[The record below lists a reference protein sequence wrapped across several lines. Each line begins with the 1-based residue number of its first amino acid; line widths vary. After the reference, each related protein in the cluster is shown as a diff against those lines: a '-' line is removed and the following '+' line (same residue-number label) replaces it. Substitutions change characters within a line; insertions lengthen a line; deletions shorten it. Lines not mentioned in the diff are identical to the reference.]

1 MSNKFSKTV
10 LLGFFSFAISGC
22 ATMQE
27 PTNETIALQNQY
39 MMAEQQS
46 YVEKY
51 APLEFEDAKKM
62 IEKTKKMEKSGKSEE
77 LIEHQRYLAQ
87 KKLDTAIELAK
98 EKRAQERVDNAALNR
113 KDVLLAAK
121 SKELN
126 EAQDEAQ
133 RMSKRAKL
141 AEREAEEARERAK
154 EMSAK
159 AKKMA
164 ATLTDIS
171 ATDTERG
178 LVITMGS
185 ILFELNE
192 SELKSSSKTT
202 VAKIADFLNQYPE
215 RDVLVEGFTDS
226 TGSSD
231 YNQTL
236 SDKRAKAV
244 TALLAG
250 NGIDKNRL
258 NAVGYGE
265 SYPAATNDTQL
276 GRQKNRRVEIVVA
289 HTDNRAVQVR
299 SQ

>member
-10 LLGFFSFAISGC
+10 LLGFVSFAISGC

-192 SELKSSSKTT
+192 SELKSSSKNT

-265 SYPAATNDTQL
+265 SYPAATNDTSL

>member
-10 LLGFFSFAISGC
+10 LLGFVSFAISGC

-27 PTNETIALQNQY
+27 PTKETIALQNQY

-265 SYPAATNDTQL
+265 SYPAATNDTSL

>member
-10 LLGFFSFAISGC
+10 LLGFVSFAISGC

-265 SYPAATNDTQL
+265 SYPAATNDTSL

>member
-10 LLGFFSFAISGC
+10 LLGFVSFAISGC

-27 PTNETIALQNQY
+27 PTKETIALQNQY

-250 NGIDKNRL
+250 NGIDQNRL

>member
-10 LLGFFSFAISGC
+10 LLGFVSFAISGC

-27 PTNETIALQNQY
+27 PTKETIALQNQY

-192 SELKSSSKTT
+192 SELKSSSKNT

-250 NGIDKNRL
+250 NGIDQNRL

-265 SYPAATNDTQL
+265 SYPAATNDTSL

>member
-10 LLGFFSFAISGC
+10 LLGFVSFAISGC

-192 SELKSSSKTT
+192 SELKSSSKNT

-250 NGIDKNRL
+250 NGIDQNRL

-265 SYPAATNDTQL
+265 SYPAATNDTSL

>member
-10 LLGFFSFAISGC
+10 LLGFVSFAISGC

-27 PTNETIALQNQY
+27 PTKETIALQNQY

-250 NGIDKNRL
+250 NGIDQNRL

-265 SYPAATNDTQL
+265 SYPAATNDTSL